1 MLMDADSL
9 NRAKMKAE
17 AALIESTSLLYV
29 MLESEVTDLT
39 DLKTLRQIALA
50 SARAKGLLKPVD
62 LVTPTIAEELHKA
75 APSAGSVKV
84 AASVDV
90 IVNGDNHLEIPEQ
103 EEGEEVQ

>member
-1 MLMDADSL
+1 MDADSL

-84 AASVDV
+84 EIGRASCRERV
-90 IVNGDNHLEIPEQ
+90 
-103 EEGEEVQ
+103 